1 MLPFHHCSI
10 ITHWSMTKIYKGDV
24 RRKVK
29 LKGNDPWKFKTQKK
43 YNPEGENLPSVYVV
57 KANQ

>member
-1 MLPFHHCSI
+1 
-10 ITHWSMTKIYKGDV
+10 MTKIYKGDV